1 MSHTL
6 VLVRHGQSE
15 WNAKNLFTGWVDV
28 GLTEQGIGEA
38 EAGGEAL
45 AAEGLSFD
53 VAHTSMQRRAIRTLH
68 LMLDRLDLL
77 WLPVHKSW
85 RLNER
90 HYGALQGLDKKATV
104 ERHGEEQVHAWR
116 RGYDTPPPP
125 VEPGSEYDVSSDPR
139 YADLPPDLMPMG
151 ECLADVVERL
161 LPYWHDAIVPD
172 VRAGRRVIVSAHGN
186 SLRAL
191 IKHLEGISDDEI
203 AGLNLP
209 TGIPMVYELDDDMV
223 PTSERRF
230 LADADAVAA
239 ATHAVAEQTR

>member
-28 GLTEQGIGEA
+28 GLTDQGEA
-38 EAGGEAL
+38 EAQAGGEAL
-45 AAEGLSFD
+45 AAEGLTFD
-53 VAHTSMQRRAIRTLH
+53 VAHTSLQRRAIRTLH

-90 HYGALQGLDKKATV
+90 HYGALQGLDKKETV
-104 ERHGEEQVHAWR
+104 ERHGADRVHLWR
-116 RGYDTPPPP
+116 RGYDTPPPM
-125 VEPGSEYDVSSDPR
+125 VEAGTEYDVSSDPR

-151 ECLADVVERL
+151 ECLQDVVERL

-172 VRAGRRVIVSAHGN
+172 IRAGRRVIVSAHGN

-203 AGLNLP
+203 ADLNLP
-209 TGIPMVYELDDDMV
+209 TGIPMVYELDDHMV
-223 PTSERRF
+223 PTTERRF

-239 ATHAVAEQTR
+239 ATHAVAKQTG